1 MRQGKMEEVKIR
13 KGQDEV
19 EEWDMKEK
27 VEKEVRREERNEGDG
42 R

>member
-1 MRQGKMEEVKIR
+1 MEEVKIR

>member
-1 MRQGKMEEVKIR
+1 MEEVKIR

-27 VEKEVRREERNEGDG
+27 KEMKEMEDKQGKEDMKEED
-42 R
+42 